1 MYLIKVVFSRACLE
15 PLVLLSQVHR
25 KQYVI
30 GAELEKV
37 KTESGIS
44 GLEEAGHNLGC
55 IEPNNLTLNT
65 ARLGTSLKSRLE
77 ERGVSFIMGGKARL
91 LAEGSRVVGVEVDG
105 VTVAADNYVVCAG
118 YSSLRLLRN
127 LGLNIPLLP
136 IKAYSLH
143 INNCPA
149 AKNWR

>member
-1 MYLIKVVFSRACLE
+1 
-15 PLVLLSQVHR
+15 
-25 KQYVI
+25 
-30 GAELEKV
+30 
-37 KTESGIS
+37 
-44 GLEEAGHNLGC
+44 
-55 IEPNNLTLNT
+55 
-65 ARLGTSLKSRLE
+65 
-77 ERGVSFIMGGKARL
+77 MGGKARL

>member
-1 MYLIKVVFSRACLE
+1 MH
-15 PLVLLSQVHR
+15 Q

-30 GAELEKV
+30 GAELERV
-37 KTESGIS
+37 KKESGIL

-55 IEPNNLTLNT
+55 VEPHNLTLNT
-65 ARLGTSLKSRLE
+65 ARLGASLRSRLE
-77 ERGVSFIMGGKARL
+77 ERGVSFIMGTEARL
-91 LAEGSRVVGVEVDG
+91 VAEGSRVVEVEVDG
-105 VTVAADNYVVCAG
+105 ETVVADNYVVCAG
-118 YSSLRLLRN
+118 YNSLHILRN

-149 AKNWR
+149 AENWR